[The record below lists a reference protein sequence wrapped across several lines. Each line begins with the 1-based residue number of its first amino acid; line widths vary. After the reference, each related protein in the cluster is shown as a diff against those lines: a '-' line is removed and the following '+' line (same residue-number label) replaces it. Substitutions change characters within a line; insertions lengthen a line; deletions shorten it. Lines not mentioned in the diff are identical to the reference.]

1 MTDLA
6 KMAKRILKEN
16 DFRDVVILGTSK
28 DGSMHASSNAGET
41 GYTIQS
47 LVMGLYGAVSNIKI
61 NPRIA
66 LSLLEKNTG
75 RNVALEDTVWEKVK
89 DLVDYM
95 DFLKQE
101 GKTND

>member
-6 KMAKRILKEN
+6 TIAKRILKEN

-28 DGSMHASSNAGET
+28 DGSMHAISNAGET

-47 LVMGLYGAVSNIKI
+47 LVMGLYRAVSNIKI

>member
-6 KMAKRILKEN
+6 TMAKRILKEN
-16 DFRDVVILGTSK
+16 DFREVVILATSK
-28 DGSMHASSNAGET
+28 ERRHTISNAGET

-47 LVMGLYGAVSNIKI
+47 LVMGLYGAVSSMRKT
-61 NPRIA
+61 NPHIA
-66 LSLLEKNTG
+66 LALLKKNTG
-75 RNVALEDTVWEKVK
+75 GDVALEDTVWEKVK

>member
-6 KMAKRILKEN
+6 TMAKRILKEN
-16 DFRDVVILGTSK
+16 DFREVVILATSK
-28 DGSMHASSNAGET
+28 ERRHTISNAGET

-47 LVMGLYGAVSNIKI
+47 LVMGLYGAVSSMKT
-61 NPRIA
+61 NPYIA
-66 LSLLEKNTG
+66 VSLLKKNTG

>member
-6 KMAKRILKEN
+6 TMAKRILKEN
-16 DFRDVVILGTSK
+16 DFREVVILATSK
-28 DGSMHASSNAGET
+28 ERRHTISNAGET

-47 LVMGLYGAVSNIKI
+47 LVMGLYGVVSSMKTNPYIAVS
-61 NPRIA
+61 
-66 LSLLEKNTG
+66 LLKKNTG